1 MLLNARQFHYL
12 DVQVKNSVSGT
23 SLAWHH
29 YKAAGHPWPVYIMIC
44 SLIRGGN
51 PWPDT
56 NIMQMVKHNNKMASF
71 VVKVQQ
77 PLPAQKRS
85 IVQTMHSRS
94 YGRKMKNSL
103 LFTMDRVISFLVLHR
118 RCCLR
123 CVLSLTEGEPLQ
135 GWSVLLPANR
145 LTPNS

>member
-1 MLLNARQFHYL
+1 MFINQ
-12 DVQVKNSVSGT
+12 
-23 SLAWHH
+23 
-29 YKAAGHPWPVYIMIC
+29 
-44 SLIRGGN
+44 GGN

-56 NIMQMVKHNNKMASF
+56 NVMQMVKHNNKMASF

-77 PLPAQKRS
+77 PLPAQKRL

-135 GWSVLLPANR
+135 GVSIYAASSENMHGVSLFTTGSTDIHSVYISIASRMEVQGVTLSTTN
-145 LTPNS
+145 NINKINK